1 MTIRQTALW
10 TLGVG
15 LAILLLV
22 VPAAGRTEGPFTARI
37 VEAGT
42 GKPVAG
48 VIVVALYQKKTPGTV
63 HPNTEFY
70 DVDETVS
77 DADGRFTLPAKELPI
92 STPLVHVI
100 GPEIIVFKA
109 GYKGWRFQ
117 GIDTRPHVDPAD
129 RQRVYDE
136 SWRKLRGSG
145 VVIEMTPAKTRD
157 DRGAAVG
164 RANYFPPIP
173 EGRAPQLHKALA
185 DERSAILKL
194 R

>member
-15 LAILLLV
+15 LAILLLA

-37 VEAGT
+37 VEAET

-48 VIVVALYQKKTPGTV
+48 VIVVALYQKKTPGMV

-77 DADGRFTLPAKELPI
+77 DSDGRFTLPAKELPI

-100 GPEIIVFKA
+100 GPEIIVFRA

-117 GIDTRPHVDPAD
+117 GVDSRQHVDPDVRD
-129 RQRVYDE
+129 RAVAE
-136 SWRKLRGSG
+136 GWRQFRTSG
-145 VVIEMTPAKTRD
+145 VVIEVTSATTRSDREQAK
-157 DRGAAVG
+157 GA
-164 RANYFPPIP
+164 ANYFPPIP
-173 EGRAPQLHKALA
+173 SDRAPQLRKALD
-185 DERSAILKL
+185 DELMAIQRL